1 MVPISVT
8 HWACWEIASLWNVT
22 SLQAVSTQVSSERR
36 CGIRKVCQSPHG
48 QWVCQDNICYPT
60 PCGNYVFKQKNETM
74 RTSSK
79 SLEVPQQFIYG
90 LTGLFWWMAQ
100 PSCCFPNL
108 TLLRSAKGRDWL
120 LRKTRRNCVCV
131 AIDLKSQMPWTGL
144 EAQLLWAREQ
154 NVLFPVEQENK
165 QNFTQTNSQQAHN
178 RRCAVIAEREA

>member
-22 SLQAVSTQVSSERR
+22 SLQAVSTQVSSEGQ

-48 QWVCQDNICYPT
+48 QWVCQDSICYPN
-60 PCGNYVFKQKNETM
+60 PCGNYVFKQKNKTM

-100 PSCCFPNL
+100 PSCCSLNL
-108 TLLRSAKGRDWL
+108 TLLRSVKGRDWL
-120 LRKTRRNCVCV
+120 LRKTQPNCVCV

-154 NVLFPVEQENK
+154 NVLFLWSKKISRILPKPTLNK
-165 QNFTQTNSQQAHN
+165 LIIEGS
-178 RRCAVIAEREA
+178 VIAEREA